1 MKPRGMIEVSSWTD
15 DKTPNHKGGFTM
27 NLTQNERLNQV
38 TADTLVVGV
47 DIGSQVHYARAI
59 DWRGFEF
66 TKRAFRF
73 NNTGI
78 GFLTFLRWL
87 DEMMQNTDMK
97 KVIVGCEPT
106 GCYWLTFQNFLSG
119 HGVMLVTV
127 NPYSVKRSGELD
139 DNSPEKSDLK
149 DPKTIAGLV
158 KDGRYSTSYLPT
170 GIYAEIR
177 EAFVCRDMIMKQHV
191 RLSNQIQ
198 GWLQKYF
205 PEYFECYKDW
215 DSTSGLMVLKDA
227 PLPQDIIKLGA
238 DGINQIWRE
247 AKVRAAGIKR
257 ATTLIEAAQDSVGLE
272 GGEAARLEI
281 WILIN
286 DYMAKVEQLKRLD
299 EYLEQKV
306 MEVPNVEK
314 LLAMKGVGLSTV
326 IGFVAEVGDIG
337 RFTDPKQIQ
346 KLAGLEITKKSSGKK
361 KGQPGISKRGRK
373 KLRRTMYESARALIN
388 WNPAFLDVF
397 LYYRTRQRNPLGSMQ
412 AKIAVACKAIRVFY
426 VILQT
431 GCDFDEERFRGDI
444 IRPEA
449 A

>member
-1 MKPRGMIEVSSWTD
+1 
-15 DKTPNHKGGFTM
+15 M
-27 NLTQNERLNQV
+27 NLTQNDRLNQV
-38 TADTLVVGV
+38 TAETLVVGV
-47 DIGSQVHYARAI
+47 DIGSQEHYARAF
-59 DWRGFEF
+59 DWRGIEF

-73 NNTGI
+73 SNTRV

-87 DEMMQNTDMK
+87 QELQGK
-97 KVIVGCEPT
+97 CRKEEVIVGCEPT
-106 GCYWLTFQNFLSG
+106 GCYWLTFQKFLKD
-119 HGVMLVTV
+119 HAVKLVTV
-127 NPYSVKRSGELD
+127 NPYSVKRSKELD

-158 KDGRYSTSYLPT
+158 RAGRFSTSYLPE

-177 EAFVCRDMIMKQHV
+177 EASVCRDMVMKDHV

-205 PEYFECYKDW
+205 PEYLEVYKDW
-215 DSTSGLMVLKDA
+215 DSTSGLMVLQEA
-227 PLPQDIIKLGA
+227 PLPEDIIKLGA
-238 DGINQIWRE
+238 GGINSIWRK

-257 ATTLIEAAQDSVGLE
+257 ATTLVEAAQESVGLQ

-281 WILIN
+281 WILVN
-286 DYMAKVEQLKRLD
+286 DYMAKAEQMKRLD

-314 LLAMKGVGLSTV
+314 LLAIKGVGLSTV

-337 RFTDPKQIQ
+337 RFTDARQVQ
-346 KLAGLEITKKSSGKK
+346 KLAGLEITKISSGKK
-361 KGQPGISKRGRK
+361 KGQPCISKRGRR

-397 LYYRTRQRNPLGSMQ
+397 LYYRNRQRRPLGSMQ
-412 AKIAVACKAIRVFY
+412 AKIAVACKAIRVFF
-426 VILQT
+426 VIMQT
-431 GCDFDEERFRGDI
+431 GCDFDEERFRKDI
-444 IRPEA
+444 LRPEA

>member
-1 MKPRGMIEVSSWTD
+1 
-15 DKTPNHKGGFTM
+15 M
-27 NLTQNERLNQV
+27 NLTQNDRLNQV
-38 TADTLVVGV
+38 TAETLVVGV
-47 DIGSQVHYARAI
+47 DIGSQEHYARAF
-59 DWRGFEF
+59 DWRGIEF

-73 NNTGI
+73 SNTRV

-87 DEMMQNTDMK
+87 QELQGK
-97 KVIVGCEPT
+97 CRKEEVIVGCEPT
-106 GCYWLTFQNFLSG
+106 GCYWLTFQKFLKD
-119 HGVMLVTV
+119 HAVKLVTV
-127 NPYSVKRSGELD
+127 NPYSVKRSKELD

-158 KDGRYSTSYLPT
+158 RAGRFSTSYLPE

-177 EAFVCRDMIMKQHV
+177 EASVCRDMVMKDHV

-205 PEYFECYKDW
+205 PEYLEVYKDW
-215 DSTSGLMVLKDA
+215 DSTSGLMVLQEA
-227 PLPQDIIKLGA
+227 PLPEDIIKLGA
-238 DGINQIWRE
+238 GGINSIWRK

-257 ATTLIEAAQDSVGLE
+257 ATTLVEAAQESVGLQ

-281 WILIN
+281 WILVN
-286 DYMAKVEQLKRLD
+286 DYMAKAEQMKRLD

-314 LLAMKGVGLSTV
+314 LLAIKGVGLSTV

-337 RFTDPKQIQ
+337 RFTDARQVQ
-346 KLAGLEITKKSSGKK
+346 KLAGLEITKVSSGKK
-361 KGQPGISKRGRK
+361 KGQPYISKRGRR

-397 LYYRTRQRNPLGSMQ
+397 LYYRNRQRRPLGSMQ
-412 AKIAVACKAIRVFY
+412 AKIAVACKAIRVFF
-426 VILQT
+426 VIMQT
-431 GCDFDEERFRGDI
+431 GCDFDEGRFRKDI
-444 IRPEA
+444 LRPEA